1 MYVFLLTF
9 VDESSTR
16 NANIVAVV
24 IQANRDKKKGACQR
38 CRNEKIVGFDQMP
51 LARISDA
58 AWAESNNK

>member
-38 CRNEKIVGFDQMP
+38 GSKKISCRIC
-51 LARISDA
+51 
-58 AWAESNNK
+58 SNCHWPE